1 MNSGVFVLL
10 LVVVVSVGFQRWL
23 STPFLALSPQCLLLG
38 LQCPHFTLQDVKG
51 YGDEPWATPFRN
63 KIVEFMNEGWTTSMQ
78 VSVNFQ
84 GQTVVNYAAGYPVT
98 SSVPID
104 PEKTLMQCWS
114 AAKSVE
120 AIAFLLLKDRNL
132 IEDYNDP
139 IAKYWPEYAQGG
151 KGHVT
156 IADLLRHE
164 SATPYTRVPIS
175 FDELHDV
182 DLTGEKFASEPNLF
196 GEGNEP
202 GRVYHAATRGLLLS
216 QILRRVDPK
225 KRLIGQ
231 FIQEELVQPLS
242 GEFYVGFL
250 GRSVKDGPSADEI
263 VPRWERSYTDYFV
276 RVLSRILLGIRLNAE
291 EQGLFASAANA
302 SGIFN
307 RITEIAGLGKP
318 DIITNLQ
325 NVRYQEVELTS
336 TNVLSKAKTLADVMA
351 LVANGGT
358 SGGRQLISKK
368 IVDLYPSKNIKI
380 AKDEVL
386 GLTAFSESGFA
397 LSNFCG
403 ESFDEVQGKN
413 LTLGWS
419 GYGGQLLVAIPELQ
433 LSFAFVTPLMEINME
448 TTRACI
454 FLSLAKSIAAAKLS
468 QG

>member
-164 SATPYTRVPIS
+164 SATPHTRVPIS
-175 FDELHDV
+175 LEELHDV
-182 DLTGEKFASEPNLF
+182 DLTGEKFANEPNVF
-196 GEGNEP
+196 GEGNQTI
-202 GRVYHAATRGLLLS
+202 RVYHAVSRGLLLS

-231 FIQEELVQPLS
+231 FIREELVQPLS
-242 GEFYVGFL
+242 GEFHVGFL
-250 GRSVKDGPSADEI
+250 GGLAKDGPSADEI
-263 VPRWERSYTDYFV
+263 VPRWEHSLRDHSV
-276 RVLSRILLGIRLNAE
+276 RLIARIMLGIRLNAQ
-291 EQGLFASAANA
+291 EQELFASGANA
-302 SGIFN
+302 SGFN
-307 RITEIAGLGKP
+307 RIAEIGGLNKP
-318 DIITNLQ
+318 DMTSNL
-325 NVRYQEVELTS
+325 NDLKFQEVELTS
-336 TNVLSKAKTLADVMA
+336 ANVLTNAKTLAGVMA
-351 LVANGGT
+351 LVANGGS
-358 SGGRQLISKK
+358 SGGRELISRKT
-368 IVDLYPSKNIKI
+368 IEVYPSRNIKI
-380 AKDEVL
+380 AKDQVL
-386 GLTAFSESGFA
+386 PGMTAFSESGLA
-397 LSNFCG
+397 LSHFCG
-403 ESFDEVQGKN
+403 DSFDQLQGKN

-419 GYGGQLLVAIPELQ
+419 GYGGQLLVGIPELQ
-433 LSFAFVTPLMEINME
+433 LSFAFINPLMEINVE

-454 FLSLAKSIAAAKLS
+454 FLSLAKSIAATLLK
-468 QG
+468 